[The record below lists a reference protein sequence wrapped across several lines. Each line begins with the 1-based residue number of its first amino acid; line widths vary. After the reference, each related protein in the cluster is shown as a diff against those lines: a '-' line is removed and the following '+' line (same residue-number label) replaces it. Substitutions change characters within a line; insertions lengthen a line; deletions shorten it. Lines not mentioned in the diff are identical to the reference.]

1 MGWLF
6 MIYEPL
12 KNKKQK
18 MEKDILKLTD
28 KSINDKSEFYQG
40 FKKGLDDSFT
50 LFASYVDLFNRYK
63 NNVKLLMNEQK
74 DIWLK
79 FVKYYETQSDMNT
92 SNYLTKYNNWLFDY
106 IFHDVNNM
114 DSDNFLSFL

>member
-1 MGWLF
+1 

-18 MEKDILKLTD
+18 MEKDILKSTD
-28 KSINDKSEFYQG
+28 KSLNNESEYYQG

-50 LFASYVDLFNRYK
+50 LFASYIDLFKRYK

-74 DIWLK
+74 DVWEK
-79 FVKYYETQSDMNT
+79 FIKYYETQSDVNT

-114 DSDNFLSFL
+114 DQDSFLSL